1 MSIPQRFRRL
11 VADVTGLPGLCV
23 SLWRREFEDARII
36 VEQSGNLHYLCVTA
50 RLQRIMVRGAM
61 VMGGAVSL
69 AVLSLSLTSLA
80 LHQGKAQLERNHQE
94 IYSALLG
101 SFADAGLTNGESITK
116 EEMIELARSI
126 RDRDTQIRQLVDS
139 ATSNLSAE
147 NTSLKSRIHES
158 GLTEQAIK
166 IIQSNSAMGGFT
178 PDARSTLPSVL
189 LGKFSSEAADNLALN
204 EILMALPS
212 RMPVSDHD
220 LTSMFGIRKHPIHGE
235 PRLHAGIDLVP
246 HSDDRVFPA
255 KPGKVVLARP
265 YAAYGNTVVVRHD
278 RGVESLYAH
287 LDNIAVREGQDVS
300 ETTLLGMVGNTGS
313 STGKH
318 LHFEITVGGYP
329 VDPLKVIKTAQ
340 NVQLV
345 KK

>member
-1 MSIPQRFRRL
+1 
-11 VADVTGLPGLCV
+11 
-23 SLWRREFEDARII
+23 
-36 VEQSGNLHYLCVTA
+36 
-50 RLQRIMVRGAM
+50 MVL
-61 VMGGAVSL
+61 GGVVSL
-69 AVLSLSLTSLA
+69 AVLSLSMTSLA
-80 LHQGKAQLERNHQE
+80 LHQGKSQLERNHQE
-94 IYSALLG
+94 IYSALMG
-101 SFADAGLTNGESITK
+101 SFAEAGLTNGEEISK

-126 RDRDTQIRQLVDS
+126 RDRDMEIRQLVDS

-147 NTSLKSRIHES
+147 NISLKSRIHAS

-166 IIQSNSAMGGFT
+166 IIQSNSAVGGLA
-178 PDARSTLPSVL
+178 PDGRSSLPSML
-189 LGKFSSEAADNLALN
+189 LGKFSSEAADNLTLN

-212 RMPVSDHD
+212 RMPVHSHD

-255 KPGKVVLARP
+255 KRGKVVLARP
-265 YAAYGNTVVVRHD
+265 YANYGNTVVVRHD

-287 LDNIAVREGQDVS
+287 LDSIAVREGQEVS
-300 ETTLLGMVGNTGS
+300 EDTLLGMVGNTGS

-340 NVQLV
+340 NVQPV